1 VGFNINRIPTE
12 YEIVDGTKTV
22 RMVKQTD
29 YAELKSAYVNLL
41 WAMENIKAAIK
52 EFDGGF

>member
-41 WAMENIKAAIK
+41 CAIEDIKAAIK